1 MKILIYLSI
10 YEYSYI
16 FNNLP
21 MYKSTYVSIYLC
33 SYLHI

>member
-16 FNNLP
+16 CSNLT
-21 MYKSTYVSIYLC
+21 MYKSIYVSIYLC